1 MARNL
6 ATKPNVEPADA
17 EYPFGRIKDNPG
29 NNTGTPVNEEVY
41 GDIHQFFAKIMSDA
55 GIAYNGLPD
64 NAYDGFQYRN
74 ALFLLIQRN
83 GLAQFVFAAGAPPGG
98 TITGRGYYVDT
109 STGNIYEAVNSP
121 YSQIMFGWLPSAWVE
136 VGSGG
141 GAPAFQNSWNN
152 LSVATPARYRK
163 TPSGLITLDG
173 LIEGGANGTVVFTL
187 PTGFRPTKQ
196 TLISAFGQDGGGD
209 RASVISI
216 ATNGNVSIS
225 STAPLSGGVFVQATL
240 NGNFYNS

>member
-55 GIAYNGLPD
+55 GIAYNNLPD

-74 ALFLLIQRN
+74 ALLLLIQRN
-83 GLAQFVFAAGAPPGG
+83 GLAQFVFSAGAPPGG
-98 TITGRGYYVDT
+98 IIDGRGYYVDT
-109 STGNIYEAVNSP
+109 STGNVYEAVNSP
-121 YSQIMFGWLPSAWVE
+121 YSQIMFGWLPSAWVA

-141 GAPAFQNSWNN
+141 GAPAFQNSWTNV
-152 LSVATPARYRK
+152 SAGTPLRYRK
-163 TPSGLITLDG
+163 TPYGKVT
-173 LIEGGANGTVVFTL
+173 IEGVIQDGVSGTVIFNL
-187 PTGFRPTKQ
+187 PVGFRPANQQSSCQFVSVVGSNIVALFIIQ
-196 TLISAFGQDGGGD
+196 TNGDVVYSYLGGGTAIV
-209 RASVISI
+209 ASTSCDF
-216 ATNGNVSIS
+216 
-225 STAPLSGGVFVQATL
+225 FV
-240 NGNFYNS
+240 